1 MYGGIVIDMKK
12 MDRVIEID
20 TQSLTVTAETGIIM
34 QHLQWALEKEGYSTM
49 HEPASIGCATLGGFL
64 AHRGTGVLSTKYGK
78 IEDMIVSLEGRP
90 PRRHGHRHLARAHV
104 TPRAPI

>member
-1 MYGGIVIDMKK
+1 MYGGIVLDTKK
-12 MDRVIEID
+12 LDRIIEID

-34 QHLQWALEKEGYSTM
+34 QHLQWALEKQGYSTM

-78 IEDMIVSLEGRP
+78 MGLKGF
-90 PRRHGHRHLARAHV
+90 
-104 TPRAPI
+104 